1 MLFNDSFLDLIDG
14 YYLFSDWIMNH
25 ALFWKKQWCWSIH
38 LRDWVGI
45 GGWWVIKTA
54 HQRKATIL
62 IITRDEMLV
71 INMFEP
77 PPTATIRK
85 QTLRCGSPP
94 IKFPRACSKKKVP
107 SPSVGHVDWH
117 PRFEGSQYYV
127 SNANC
132 CFTLGS
138 PPTARSAK
146 LPCALRHQV
155 VHIAARRKMRSS
167 ISGLGAIVDVLN
179 SPVAGTVPWNVPK
192 CPPTLWLFGVLWSLD
207 VLSSESKIINSQH
220 IPTFYGDLWGLGV
233 FKYPRNHIAG
243 FRNMFQLS
251 VF

>member
-94 IKFPRACSKKKVP
+94 IKFPRACSKKRFQVLQLVMLIGFPTNSKISQATLRTAP
-107 SPSVGHVDWH
+107 SSGAHRCQEKDEIQHFRPWGDCGCAEFASSW
-117 PRFEGSQYYV
+117 
-127 SNANC
+127 N
-132 CFTLGS
+132 
-138 PPTARSAK
+138 
-146 LPCALRHQV
+146 CALKCS
-155 VHIAARRKMRSS
+155 KMSS
-167 ISGLGAIVDVLN
+167 N
-179 SPVAGTVPWNVPK
+179 TVA
-192 CPPTLWLFGVLWSLD
+192 
-207 VLSSESKIINSQH
+207 
-220 IPTFYGDLWGLGV
+220 LWGFMEFGCALERV
-233 FKYPRNHIAG
+233 QNHQFPTHPNILWG
-243 FRNMFQLS
+243 FMGFGCL
-251 VF
+251 